1 MTLKTIVPDIL
12 TWPWFSER
20 HGYDFNG
27 YVVRHPAGSICIDP
41 VEMSDEVLEAIA
53 GQGVAQIVLTNRN
66 HVRASARVRART
78 GAPIA
83 IHSADAAHARAQGA
97 EISAD
102 LEIGAQ
108 VGPFIVVG
116 VPGKSPGEVALH
128 WPERR
133 ILVVGDACVG
143 KPPGACAL
151 LPPAVIDDLPGLRA
165 SLARL
170 ADEVDFDVLLPGD
183 GAPILSGARDALRAL
198 VASGG

>member
-1 MTLKTIVPDIL
+1 MRTIVPDVL

-27 YVVRHPAGSICIDP
+27 YLVRHPAGNVCIDP
-41 VEMSDEVLEAIA
+41 VEMSDEVLGEIA
-53 GQGVAQIVLTNRN
+53 REGVATIVVTNRN

-78 GAPIA
+78 GAPVR
-83 IHSADAAHARAQGA
+83 IHAADAPHARSQGA
-97 EISAD
+97 EID
-102 LEIGAQ
+102 GALAPGDR
-108 VGPFIVVG
+108 VGPFVVIA

-151 LPPAVIDDLPGLRA
+151 LSPQVIDDLPELRR
-165 SLARL
+165 SLRRL
-170 ADEVDFDVLLPGD
+170 AADVDFDVLLTGD
-183 GAPILSGARDALRAL
+183 GAPILGGARAALQAL
-198 VASGG
+198 AAQPD